1 MTGQELHEK
10 GDCQAKTEKSEL
22 SERLDEV
29 KITIHQSDEA
39 VDQTPE
45 GSNSSADK
53 EREERNTAKEALV
66 RTLDQVVV
74 RNEAAILQQI
84 NKLCDE
90 LEGLIRGDVE
100 KGRARE
106 REISEELQPLFAQLP
121 QPRSAGGRRLENR
134 FRKLQRNFAVQ
145 LHQLYQARDL
155 ERWEHYTLKLDLCKE
170 LEVLLNFPDKKL
182 VDAARRQREIRI
194 RYQKIG
200 SVPLQK
206 ADELHKQYK
215 ELDSRLRKRLDEYFA
230 KLEEERTAADQAKE
244 FLAQK
249 AEALAESTKWEKT
262 AAALKALQNEW
273 KQQGPG
279 HRNIDKELY
288 ARFRGACDQFFTAR
302 SEYYRNRRS
311 AVDEANSLK
320 ATLCTEAEALAEI
333 PFNEARHQAAI
344 LRQRWQEIPTIGHSD
359 HELYLRFKKAL
370 DLVYERY
377 REFLRSDKSRREE
390 LLEELAQLLSTLN
403 DVQDYEAAGE
413 LEKRVDAWKKEWDSL
428 GTLPR
433 EALISVQ
440 QKRRQLLEEFEQKLK
455 LVANWA
461 IYQNIAEQLDQEQ
474 ACLEELRALCGG
486 RLQAPAAQ
494 SPLEEFWRSL
504 PEENRAGELCKAL
517 ASNHAEREKI
527 CRKLEAQLSGKAGKG
542 DNIELD
548 SDLAAELQQAM
559 AGDFSFRSEKDDSS
573 WQKYAEQYMN
583 TAWALPESMIELNS
597 RFLKLVEQLCN
608 QQNQS
613 SRVENRNI

>member
-182 VDAARRQREIRI
+182 VDAARRQR
-194 RYQKIG
+194 
-200 SVPLQK
+200 S
-206 ADELHKQYK
+206 
-215 ELDSRLRKRLDEYFA
+215 FA
-230 KLEEERTAADQAKE
+230 
-244 FLAQK
+244 
-249 AEALAESTKWEKT
+249 
-262 AAALKALQNEW
+262 
-273 KQQGPG
+273 
-279 HRNIDKELY
+279 
-288 ARFRGACDQFFTAR
+288 
-302 SEYYRNRRS
+302 
-311 AVDEANSLK
+311 
-320 ATLCTEAEALAEI
+320 I
-333 PFNEARHQAAI
+333 PFSVHF
-344 LRQRWQEIPTIGHSD
+344 RQ
-359 HELYLRFKKAL
+359 
-370 DLVYERY
+370 
-377 REFLRSDKSRREE
+377 
-390 LLEELAQLLSTLN
+390 STTT
-403 DVQDYEAAGE
+403 VQPNG
-413 LEKRVDAWKKEWDSL
+413 S
-428 GTLPR
+428 
-433 EALISVQ
+433 S
-440 QKRRQLLEEFEQKLK
+440 
-455 LVANWA
+455 
-461 IYQNIAEQLDQEQ
+461 
-474 ACLEELRALCGG
+474 
-486 RLQAPAAQ
+486 
-494 SPLEEFWRSL
+494 SL
-504 PEENRAGELCKAL
+504 P
-517 ASNHAEREKI
+517 H
-527 CRKLEAQLSGKAGKG
+527 
-542 DNIELD
+542 
-548 SDLAAELQQAM
+548 
-559 AGDFSFRSEKDDSS
+559 
-573 WQKYAEQYMN
+573 
-583 TAWALPESMIELNS
+583 
-597 RFLKLVEQLCN
+597 
-608 QQNQS
+608 
-613 SRVENRNI
+613 